1 MRWQLFSERYLV
13 VDRRVSAVRTLAPG
27 LVEAI
32 VEAEHPVKWDRLRA
46 CGMTD
51 DQLFALARAEAAAH
65 AGEVTT
71 NVIDGI
77 SLSMSTNPYLSAAML
92 RTLTELDGGAIA
104 VPVSRY
110 HWCWHALDDSTC
122 DAHVQMLRFLAQAL
136 AGQLTVGASEQ
147 IGIDVYKFDGAH
159 VERVPAA
166 VDAMRLTG
174 R

>member
-13 VDRRVSAVRTLAPG
+13 VDRRVSAARTLAPG

-32 VEAEHPVKWDRLRA
+32 VEGENPVKWDRLRA

-51 DQLFALARAEAAAH
+51 DELFALARADACAH
-65 AGEVTT
+65 AGEITT

-77 SLSMSTNPYLSAAML
+77 SLSISTGAFLSAAML
-92 RTLTELDGGAIA
+92 RTLTGLAGGAIA

-110 HWCWHALDDSTC
+110 HWCWHPLDDTTC
-122 DAHVQMLRFLAQAL
+122 DAHVQMMRFLAQAL
-136 AGQLTVGASEQ
+136 AGQLQIGAAEA
-147 IGIDVYKFDGAH
+147 IGIDVYKFVGAE
-159 VERVPAA
+159 VERVPATM
-166 VDAMRLTG
+166 DAMRLTG